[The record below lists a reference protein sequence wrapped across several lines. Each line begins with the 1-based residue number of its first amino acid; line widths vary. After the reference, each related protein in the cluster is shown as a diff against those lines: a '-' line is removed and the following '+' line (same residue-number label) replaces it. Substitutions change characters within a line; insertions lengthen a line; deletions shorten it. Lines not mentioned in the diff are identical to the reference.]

1 MDDVVAAAV
10 AGGLVSMLAT
20 ALWIDTKHAL
30 AWRDIRAMRSELRL
44 LRHEVARHVP
54 LEHDD
59 GSSMQIRMDPNAPPV
74 SPKWFE
80 PDFPTLLR
88 FRARTSAAVAPVP
101 VASAEPAG

>member
-1 MDDVVAAAV
+1 MDDVVVAAV

-20 ALWIDTKHAL
+20 ALWTWSQHAL
-30 AWRDIRAMRSELRL
+30 AWRDIRAMRAELRV
-44 LRHEVARHVP
+44 LRREGARHVP
-54 LEHDD
+54 LEHAD

-74 SPKWFE
+74 SPEWFE

-101 VASAEPAG
+101 DASAEPAG